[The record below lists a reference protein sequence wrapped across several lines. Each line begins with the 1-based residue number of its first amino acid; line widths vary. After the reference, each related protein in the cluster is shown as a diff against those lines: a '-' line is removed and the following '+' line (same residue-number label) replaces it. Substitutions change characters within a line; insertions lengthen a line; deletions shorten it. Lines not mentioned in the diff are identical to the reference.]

1 MTPKDNSASDTT
13 IADIH
18 RVREQMA
25 AEFNGDLFAIAAN
38 LQKLQE
44 TSGCEVITRPLTSND
59 PSTAMPGKS

>member
-1 MTPKDNSASDTT
+1 MRDDASKDTT

-44 TSGCEVITRPLTSND
+44 TSGCEIITRPPKSND